1 MSEGLLRDSG
11 DTGPGPAPMNN
22 LPVDIYKLHA
32 NAIVSVDSP
41 SFIKFFSRLALL
53 WQSVLGFLYSLS
65 TFRCKARRKLNH
77 EIITGKRSEHKYF
90 II

>member
-1 MSEGLLRDSG
+1 MTPAR
-11 DTGPGPAPMNN
+11 PAPMNN

-41 SFIKFFSRLALL
+41 SFFFFFFFPPWRFVAKRA
-53 WQSVLGFLYSLS
+53 GFLYSLS

-77 EIITGKRSEHKYF
+77 EIITGKGQNINIS
-90 II
+90 

>member
-1 MSEGLLRDSG
+1 MSEGLLRDSS

-41 SFIKFFSRLALL
+41 SFILFFSL
-53 WQSVLGFLYSLS
+53 WRFVAKRAGFLYSLS

-77 EIITGKRSEHKYF
+77 EIITGKGQNINIS
-90 II
+90 